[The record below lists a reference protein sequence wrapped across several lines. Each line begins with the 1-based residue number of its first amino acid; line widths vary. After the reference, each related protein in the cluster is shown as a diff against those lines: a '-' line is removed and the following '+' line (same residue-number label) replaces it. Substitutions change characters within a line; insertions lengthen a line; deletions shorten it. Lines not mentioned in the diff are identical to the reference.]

1 METITFDDGSFI
13 KIEKSLHRNNYVTI
27 IMCGLNEEGNKLTM
41 SSSDLSPDQVE
52 QLCHAL
58 SNT

>member
-1 METITFDDGSFI
+1 METITFEDGSFI
-13 KIEKSLHRNNYVTI
+13 KIEKSIHKDNHITI
-27 IMCGLNEEGNKLTM
+27 IMCGLNEKGNKLTM

-52 QLCHAL
+52 QLCYAL